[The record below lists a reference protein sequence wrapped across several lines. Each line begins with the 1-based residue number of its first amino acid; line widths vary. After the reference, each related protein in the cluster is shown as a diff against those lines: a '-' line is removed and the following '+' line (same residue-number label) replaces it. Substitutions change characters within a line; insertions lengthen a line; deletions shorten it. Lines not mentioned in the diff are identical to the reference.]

1 MGGHK
6 ALLTRL
12 YEAFNRKDIDA
23 VVGLMHPDVSWP
35 NLFGDDRMHG
45 REALRAM
52 WRDQFAK
59 IDPEGA
65 PISMSTL
72 PDGRIAVKVA
82 YVVRTLDGRL
92 FTEEVV
98 TNTYQFLD
106 DQIIGMEWD

>member
-1 MGGHK
+1 MGDHK

-23 VVGLMHPDVSWP
+23 VVGFMHADVSWP
-35 NLFGDDRMHG
+35 NLFDNRQMTG
-45 REALRAM
+45 REALRGM

-59 IDPEGA
+59 IDPEGT
-65 PISMSTL
+65 PISMTVL
-72 PDGRIAVKVA
+72 DDGRVAVKVA

-98 TNTYQFLD
+98 TNTYRFQD